1 MWRFLTGL
9 NKSDLTQEIQ
19 RINPD
24 LKKPYPFNNEQ
35 SFVKATDISD
45 SQLRAIKK
53 LLANSGEIII
63 ESATNEENRLNVI
76 FSVSPNSMNQFSK
89 KIIDQKSDELVP
101 LANLLQ
107 NISKDSWS
115 YQCRNVE
122 LKIDQPIIMGI
133 LNITPDSFSDG
144 GKYFNEDQAFK
155 HATEMSEAGAN
166 IIDIGGESTR
176 PESKPVS
183 IEEEWQ
189 RISNVIN
196 KLLNINQIIISVDTY
211 KSEIARRALDMG
223 VHIINDISGLTFDPE
238 MGNVISEFR
247 VPVILMHIKGTPR
260 DMQKN
265 PLYQNLM
272 DEVYQFFLK
281 QSQLATAYGIE
292 QIIVDLGIGFGKR
305 PQDNFELI
313 RRLGE
318 FKALGYP
325 ILLGAS
331 RKSFIGFGLQDSQ
344 KDRKIG
350 SITSVVCGIL
360 NGANLVRVHDVDETK
375 QALQMVKEVLN
386 SKAIT

>member
-133 LNITPDSFSDG
+133 L
-144 GKYFNEDQAFK
+144 
-155 HATEMSEAGAN
+155 
-166 IIDIGGESTR
+166 
-176 PESKPVS
+176 
-183 IEEEWQ
+183 
-189 RISNVIN
+189 
-196 KLLNINQIIISVDTY
+196 KLQYL
-211 KSEIARRALDMG
+211 
-223 VHIINDISGLTFDPE
+223 F
-238 MGNVISEFR
+238 
-247 VPVILMHIKGTPR
+247 
-260 DMQKN
+260 
-265 PLYQNLM
+265 
-272 DEVYQFFLK
+272 
-281 QSQLATAYGIE
+281 
-292 QIIVDLGIGFGKR
+292 
-305 PQDNFELI
+305 
-313 RRLGE
+313 
-318 FKALGYP
+318 
-325 ILLGAS
+325 
-331 RKSFIGFGLQDSQ
+331 
-344 KDRKIG
+344 
-350 SITSVVCGIL
+350 
-360 NGANLVRVHDVDETK
+360 
-375 QALQMVKEVLN
+375 
-386 SKAIT
+386 